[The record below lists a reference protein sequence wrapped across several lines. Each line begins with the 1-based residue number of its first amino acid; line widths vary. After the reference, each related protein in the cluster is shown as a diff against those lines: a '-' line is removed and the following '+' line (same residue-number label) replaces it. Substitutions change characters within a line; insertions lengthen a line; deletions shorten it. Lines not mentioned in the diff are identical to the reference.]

1 MSLRTGTSLILLTHL
16 VNKVTAFYGI
26 LALFTGYPLSALQL
40 SMYIYS
46 LPVLAFT
53 IYLASPVRAQSAWHC
68 LAFAHLYAVDTVIN
82 AFFTAA
88 FAASWFVGG
97 ESAVAAAVPGSGT
110 AAERVASPSFNAR
123 QAEFPAKPVPH
134 AAAAATPSLAEL
146 VLNGSSAMSIFL
158 ISAFWLLR
166 FYAVFVTFAYARQ
179 ALRRTVQLNAA
190 TNLAEGMNPFGKG
203 GDTDLA
209 ENPFAEGNPAGAG
222 YMGAAGRLMVRF
234 GRGYWLG
241 RGEGGSPDSP
251 RRLMVATKVRRSEEG
266 QSLGERERRRRSG
279 TGPPA
284 MMV

>member
-26 LALFTGYPLSALQL
+26 LAIFTAYPLSALQL

-46 LPVLAFT
+46 LPVLFFT
-53 IYLASPVRAQSAWHC
+53 VYLAAPVRAQSAWHC
-68 LAFAHLYAVDTVIN
+68 LAFAHLYALDTLVN

-97 ESAVAAAVPGSGT
+97 ESAAAAAAPGTGS
-110 AAERVASPSFNAR
+110 AADRVASPSFNAT
-123 QAEFPAKPVPH
+123 QAEVPARPAAH
-134 AAAAATPSLAEL
+134 AAGSQPPSLAEL
-146 VLNGSSAMSIFL
+146 VLNGSSAMSIF
-158 ISAFWLLR
+158 IVCAFWLLR
-166 FYAVFVTFAYARQ
+166 FYAVFVTFSYARQ
-179 ALRRTVQLNAA
+179 VLRRTVQLNAA
-190 TNLAEGMNPFGKG
+190 ANLAEGMNPFGKG
-203 GDTDLA
+203 DADLA
-209 ENPFAEGNPAGAG
+209 ENPFAEGSPAGAG
-222 YMGAAGRLMVRF
+222 YMGSAGRLMVRF

-241 RGEGGSPDSP
+241 RADGGGLESP